1 MTTVTQ
7 DVIKE
12 LINTYKENTP
22 IFISEI
28 KNHFNKEEIPK
39 IYVYLNR
46 LIKTEQL
53 KTYSNGIY
61 YKGHITKED
70 IIEKKYIKDDNN
82 IYGYYIKDFLVSNI
96 CSKGTS
102 YYNKTLDIKI
112 KRPSIKITNDN
123 YKYLEL
129 LDKIRYNDITKE
141 EVYILI
147 KENNISLK
155 ELFTYISKT
164 KNKNLLSK
172 IYDQK

>member
-1 MTTVTQ
+1 MKVTSE
-7 DVIKE
+7 VIKE

-28 KNHFNKEEIPK
+28 KKHFNKEEIPK

-82 IYGYYIKDFLVSNI
+82 IYGYYIKDFIVSNV
-96 CSKGTS
+96 CNKGTS
-102 YYNKTLDIKI
+102 YYNKTLGIKI
-112 KRPSIKITNDN
+112 KRPRIKITNDN
-123 YKYLEL
+123 HKYLEL

-141 EVYILI
+141 ETYTFIEQNNLTI
-147 KENNISLK
+147 KGISKYANISRQ
-155 ELFTYISKT
+155 
-164 KNKNLLSK
+164 NKYLNKL
-172 IYDQK
+172 

>member
-1 MTTVTQ
+1 MTKVTQ
-7 DVIKE
+7 EVIKE

-28 KNHFNKEEIPK
+28 KEHFNKQEMPK
-39 IYVYLNR
+39 VYVYLNR
-46 LIKTEQL
+46 LIKTDQL

-96 CSKGTS
+96 CNKGTS

-112 KRPSIKITNDN
+112 KRPRIKITNDN

-141 EVYILI
+141 EVYIFI
-147 KENNISLK
+147 KENNINLG
-155 ELFTYISKT
+155 ELFTYAKISKR
-164 KNKNLLSK
+164 KKSIERLYN
-172 IYDQK
+172 